1 MSYPMKLIPAT
12 VEAVWGG
19 TRLMDGKWNKKGVGA
34 NIAESWELACH
45 EKGESMIVNGEFS
58 SRKLSGVLLDN
69 PDFLGKKGKEFS
81 FFPILV
87 KLIDSKDNL
96 SIQVHPND
104 EYAMRVEGEYGKTE
118 MWYIVDAKKG
128 GGVYC
133 GFKEPISKEQLAKAL
148 AEGKITDY
156 LNFIEIKKGD
166 CLFIPAGTVH
176 AICGGILLCEVQ
188 QNSSITY
195 RLYDY
200 DRVDGNGNKRQLHID
215 KAIEVTDTSKV
226 VKANEN
232 SENIDE
238 NTLMLAS
245 CKYFTASEI
254 TCNEEYTFEVDE
266 DSFVSLT
273 VVDGSGAIMAN
284 GSCITL
290 DLGDT
295 VFLPAGLGKVDI
307 YGNLKAISARV

>member
-1 MSYPMKLIPAT
+1 MKLVPAT

-19 TRLMDGKWNKKGVGA
+19 TRLMNEKWNKKGLGA

-45 EKGESMIVNGEFS
+45 EKGESVVVNGDFS
-58 SRKLSGVLLDN
+58 SRRLSGVLEEN
-69 PDFLGKKGKEFS
+69 PQFLGAKGREFS

-87 KLIDSKDNL
+87 KLIDSKSNL
-96 SIQVHPND
+96 SIQVHPDD
-104 EYAMRVEGEYGKTE
+104 EYALREEGEYGKTE

-128 GGVYC
+128 SGVYC
-133 GFKEPISKEQLAKAL
+133 GFKEPISKEQLGQAL

-156 LNFIEIKKGD
+156 LNFIEVQKGD

-200 DRVDGNGNKRQLHID
+200 DRVDDKGNKRALHID
-215 KAIEVTDTSKV
+215 KALDVTDTAKV

-232 SENIDE
+232 SVRVDD
-238 NTLMLAS
+238 NTVTLAS

-254 TCNEEYTFEVDE
+254 TCEEEYTFEVGE

-273 VVDGSGAIMAN
+273 VVDGSGAIMADGN
-284 GSCITL
+284 CISL

-295 VFLPAGLGKVDI
+295 VFLPAGLGKVNI
-307 YGNLKAISARV
+307 YGNLKAISAKV